1 MNARQALTAAGAGA
15 LALSLTACA
24 EAQQAIDTA
33 QAAVSTGQ
41 AMLDACTTA
50 SVAWEPGV
58 TAEEATDGLAL
69 AADQLRTATDSGVS
83 IPGAAALLDALDTTL
98 AEAENVTGEV
108 QSLATTAAVQA
119 LCSALPQ

>member
-1 MNARQALTAAGAGA
+1 MNIRRIAAPSAVAA

-41 AMLDACTTA
+41 AMLDACTSA
-50 SVAWEPGV
+50 SVAWEPGA
-58 TAEEATDGLAL
+58 TASEATEGLTS
-69 AADQLRTATDSGVS
+69 AADQLRTATESGVS
-83 IPGAAALLDALDTTL
+83 IPGASSLLDAIDTTL
-98 AEAENVTGEV
+98 AEAENVTGDV
-108 QSLATTAAVQA
+108 QALATTAAVQA